1 MTDQINYGPECLLPS
16 RKAAAM
22 LSVSTVTLSRWRCR
36 RTGPRFAGASAN
48 PGRLPCLARF
58 APGSKR
64 ARSAEPVA
72 QTKRRAAG
80 GACKRAQRDSPDA
93 SNILRSGTGC

>member
-36 RTGPRFAGASAN
+36 CTGPRFVVLSAN
-48 PGRLPCLARF
+48 RVAYPAGSLRAWIEAR
-58 APGSKR
+58 AVG
-64 ARSAEPVA
+64 
-72 QTKRRAAG
+72 
-80 GACKRAQRDSPDA
+80 
-93 SNILRSGTGC
+93 